1 MTTPQQPKKPVLTS
15 IMPDEAWEMLQADAT
30 MIFVDIRSSGE
41 FFFVGHPKGAI
52 HLAWVDEPDW
62 VVNPYFINDVRRVAQ
77 NKLETLENKSTM
89 SAENIPLLLIC
100 RSGHRT
106 LDAGKLLCDSGFTKV
121 YNVLEGFEG
130 PLDEERHRGT
140 LGGWRYYKL
149 PWEQC

>member
-1 MTTPQQPKKPVLTS
+1 MTTPQQPKKPMLVS
-15 IMPDEAWEMLQADAT
+15 IMPDEAWEMLQADSS

-41 FFFVGHPKGAI
+41 FFFVGHPKGAT
-52 HLAWVDEPDW
+52 HVAWVDEPDW
-62 VVNPYFINDVRRVAQ
+62 VVNSNFVNDVRRVAQ
-77 NKLETLENKSTM
+77 NKLDTLENQAAMTV
-89 SAENIPLLLIC
+89 EQVPILLIC

-121 YNVLEGFEG
+121 YNALEGFEG

-140 LGGWRYYKL
+140 LGGWRYYNL